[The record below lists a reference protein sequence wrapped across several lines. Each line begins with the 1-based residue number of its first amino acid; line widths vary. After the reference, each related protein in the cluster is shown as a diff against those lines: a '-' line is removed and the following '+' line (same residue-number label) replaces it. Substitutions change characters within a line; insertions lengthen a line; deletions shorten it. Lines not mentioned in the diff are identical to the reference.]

1 MSTAAPRTSEVSAFG
16 EALTAGGSV
25 RIDLDGLWRLWAAT
39 APRLV
44 GDPDQTTALDAVLRE
59 LAVRGLIELPVD
71 AWDRTTAPP
80 LPRFVNVPA
89 ARKARGTKP
98 WRSFP
103 WRGQLGWVSSLPA
116 LSDQVFHDLTAINDW
131 LGRTEHSAVPVVPMR
146 YRSAEIF
153 GKEKRLDELSRGSAF
168 GPGRLTF
175 ELLACVRIPPPL
187 PAAQVGDGAD
197 LLVVENSDTYWV
209 AVEQLRRSSG
219 HNVGLVA
226 WGSGKSFPAQ
236 VISLSVD
243 VAGRGPVTGDIWYW
257 GDYDPAGL
265 AIASAAAAVSR
276 DVLIR
281 PAVGLWAAMS
291 GLPPQDAGEVD
302 WSNAGGRDWLGP
314 DLWNQLVA
322 IRNASGRLAQESVP
336 PATVSRWALD
346 LRRGQR

>member
-1 MSTAAPRTSEVSAFG
+1 MSTAAPRASEVSAFG
-16 EALTAGGSV
+16 EALTAVGSV

-44 GDPDQTTALDAVLRE
+44 GDPDQTAVLDAVLRE
-59 LAVRGLIELPVD
+59 LAVSGLIELPVGS
-71 AWDRTTAPP
+71 WDRTTVPP
-80 LPRFVNVPA
+80 LPRFINVPI
-89 ARKARGTKP
+89 ARKVRGTKP

-116 LSDQVFHDLTAINDW
+116 LSEQVFHDLVAINDW
-131 LGRTEHSAVPVVPMR
+131 LGRTEHSAVPVVPVR

-153 GKEKRLDELSRGSAF
+153 GKEKRLDELSRGSTF
-168 GPGRLTF
+168 GPGRLSF

-209 AVEQLRRSSG
+209 AVEQLRHSSD
-219 HNVGLVA
+219 HDVGLVA

-236 VISLSVD
+236 VISLGVD
-243 VAGRGPVTGDIWYW
+243 VAGRGPVTGAIWYW
-257 GDYDPAGL
+257 GDFDPPGL
-265 AIASAAAAVSR
+265 AIASAAAAMST
-276 DVLIR
+276 DLLIR
-281 PAVGLWAAMS
+281 PAVGLWEAMS

-322 IRNASGRLAQESVP
+322 IRNASGRLAQEAVP
-336 PATVSRWALD
+336 PATVLRWAID